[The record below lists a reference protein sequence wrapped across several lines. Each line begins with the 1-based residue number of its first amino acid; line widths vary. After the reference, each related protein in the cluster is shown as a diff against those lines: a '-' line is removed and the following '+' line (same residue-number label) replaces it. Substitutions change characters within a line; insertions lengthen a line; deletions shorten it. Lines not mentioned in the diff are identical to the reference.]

1 MPLRELYII
10 NNIVIV
16 KNNGGKRMKNSIK
29 NLIIVSALVAGIFGI
44 TNAQD
49 TEARAEV
56 PAIAVSGQFSTDYTS
71 GEETTFTTPYTGI
84 ALTGDGWELSTN
96 LSNDG
101 VVSIEEAKYSWSM
114 TGAITATFGSQ
125 AEPYG
130 LAWGLHRPSTNS
142 FVSTPRDHNV
152 NTGVGVSA
160 TAFGVGVDAFYG
172 DDNYYAARLSYG
184 ISAFGINSTVGLS
197 VNSDD
202 AQLVDVSSNG
212 SALGIPYETS
222 FEYDLANDEAYW
234 LRGVVTPDF
243 AKGAFG
249 LIGYNSDE
257 EVLYGVGYN
266 CSDNV
271 KVSSELSGD
280 GDTVIRAS
288 YSF

>member
-1 MPLRELYII
+1 
-10 NNIVIV
+10 
-16 KNNGGKRMKNSIK
+16 MKNSIK
-29 NLIIVSALVAGIFGI
+29 NLIVISAIVAGIFGV

-49 TEARAEV
+49 TDA
-56 PAIAVSGQFSTDYTS
+56 PTIAVNGQFSTDYTS

-84 ALTGDGWELSTN
+84 ALMGDGWELSTN

-114 TGAITATFGSQ
+114 TDAITATFGSQ

-130 LAWGLHRPSTNS
+130 LAWGLHRPSDNS
-142 FVSTPRDHNV
+142 FVSAPRDHNV
-152 NTGVGVSA
+152 STGVGISA

-172 DDNYYAARLSYG
+172 GDVTDDAGESAAYWAARASYG
-184 ISAFGINSTVGLS
+184 ISLLGINSTVGLS
-197 VNSDD
+197 VNSND
-202 AQLVDVSSNG
+202 AQLVDVTSGG
-212 SALGIPYETS
+212 SFLGLPYETS
-222 FEYDLANDEAYW
+222 LEYDLAAEDDNGESSPSYW
-234 LRGVVTPDF
+234 LRGVVTPSF

-266 CSDNV
+266 CTNNL
-271 KVSSELSGD
+271 KLATELSGD
-280 GDTVIRAS
+280 GDTIVRAS

>member
-1 MPLRELYII
+1 
-10 NNIVIV
+10 
-16 KNNGGKRMKNSIK
+16 MKNSIR
-29 NLIIVSALVAGIFGI
+29 NLIITAALVSGILGI
-44 TNAQD
+44 TNAQS
-49 TEARAEV
+49 
-56 PAIAVSGQFSTDYTS
+56 VSGEFSSDV
-71 GEETTFTTPYTGI
+71 TFGDATAFSSPYTGLNI
-84 ALTGDGWELSTN
+84 SGDGWELSTN
-96 LSNDG
+96 LSDG
-101 VVSIEEAKYSWSM
+101 NVNVEEAKYNWSISD
-114 TGAITATFGSQ
+114 AITATFGSQ

-130 LAWGLHRPSTNS
+130 IAWGLHRPSNNS
-142 FVSTPRDHNV
+142 YVSSPRDHSIS
-152 NTGVGVSA
+152 TGVGISTSA
-160 TAFGVGVDAFYG
+160 YGIGVGAFYG
-172 DDNYYAARLSYG
+172 DDNYWAARASYS
-184 ISAFGINSTVGLS
+184 ISAFGINSTIGLS

-222 FEYDLANDEAYW
+222 FEYDAANDGAYW

-266 CSDNV
+266 CTDNM
-271 KVSSELSGD
+271 KIATELSGD